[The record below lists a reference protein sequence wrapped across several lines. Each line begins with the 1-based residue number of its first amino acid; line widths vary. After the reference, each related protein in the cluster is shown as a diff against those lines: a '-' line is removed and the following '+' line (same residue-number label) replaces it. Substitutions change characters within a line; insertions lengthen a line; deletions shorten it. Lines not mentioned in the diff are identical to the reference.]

1 LPSSQGAEM
10 VRSSDRLADLTE
22 VLALLERA
30 DAPCLVSGGWAEE
43 LLGLRAP
50 GPHRDIDL
58 VHLSN
63 AFATVDM
70 GFERRRLPAEIR
82 SKRFTHKRAFR
93 WRALCCE
100 ILLVQ
105 DWRARPVTWFWGDV
119 PLFWQAPMAHS
130 PDVIRAG
137 HHLNV
142 VSAANLRLYRARHR
156 DIQPWRWRT
165 FSGDC

>member
-1 LPSSQGAEM
+1 MA
-10 VRSSDRLADLTE
+10 RSSDRLADLTE

-30 DAPCLVSGGWAEE
+30 GAPCLVFGGWAEE

-82 SKRFTHKRAFR
+82 PKRFPHK
-93 WRALCCE
+93 
-100 ILLVQ
+100 
-105 DWRARPVTWFWGDV
+105 
-119 PLFWQAPMAHS
+119 APSAG
-130 PDVIRAG
+130 VI
-137 HHLNV
+137 
-142 VSAANLRLYRARHR
+142 SAARSCLSRIGARGR
-156 DIQPWRWRT
+156 
-165 FSGDC
+165 